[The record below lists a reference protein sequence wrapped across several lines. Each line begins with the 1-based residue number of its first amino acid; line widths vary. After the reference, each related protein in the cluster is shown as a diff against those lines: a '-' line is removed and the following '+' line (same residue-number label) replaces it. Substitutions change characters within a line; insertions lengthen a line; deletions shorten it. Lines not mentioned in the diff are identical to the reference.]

1 MTAQE
6 GPTAASLEPDALGQ
20 LTTALQTACRKA
32 YEQQLNFEDEVA
44 TSEAS
49 ESASRWNFLYFSALA
64 IVASCSLH
72 WWHTSLGRRATLLL
86 AAFVFVDW
94 YVYHTLSSLL
104 VGLCPWFLALLLELK
119 LLLRK
124 VLEAEPQADKAKH
137 WMHRLPWMATQLC
150 AEMRKLA
157 QEKAAAKNAHKAFKD
172 AKLEAQKASDVGN
185 ALWKKLAGDVT
196 DVDAVKKFV
205 ARRQKLLG
213 SGPALQVESV
223 VRVVNENALKSFQ
236 ASLGFDI
243 NPIKAGNMHF
253 DTLLFHGTSE
263 DSVPNIQAAGRP
275 LVKFSKAGMLGTG
288 IYGAPD
294 PRKSLQ
300 YCSQSK
306 HGKFMFICRY
316 NLSNTQYAGPST
328 HHKNTIFEEFCVAND
343 NHVVVLWMLKIL

>member
-1 MTAQE
+1 MR
-6 GPTAASLEPDALGQ
+6 LEDAESQ
-20 LTTALQTACRKA
+20 L
-32 YEQQLNFEDEVA
+32 
-44 TSEAS
+44 
-49 ESASRWNFLYFSALA
+49 
-64 IVASCSLH
+64 
-72 WWHTSLGRRATLLL
+72 
-86 AAFVFVDW
+86 
-94 YVYHTLSSLL
+94 
-104 VGLCPWFLALLLELK
+104 
-119 LLLRK
+119 
-124 VLEAEPQADKAKH
+124 
-137 WMHRLPWMATQLC
+137 
-150 AEMRKLA
+150 
-157 QEKAAAKNAHKAFKD
+157 
-172 AKLEAQKASDVGN
+172 SDVGN